1 MLLSSRQAKSQPGH
15 TESLTTLAFV
25 LVWKW
30 TFLGRRCQPEFMA
43 PHLPWALSH
52 FYGSLESSHLCA
64 QVTTLSFQL
73 CHQGSC
79 SALSVSDLAATSS
92 HQVHCLSN
100 SPSFYEHL
108 HLHSRLHLQSQ
119 RHGHLS
125 VLFLLCLYDHW
136 QTLIVIPS
144 FIFVKSLPSPLKLL
158 HIQEADFI
166 LLGFTLVH
174 FTDNHIFTNERSVTT
189 WQPASLWAPFPQQL
203 LLTSCLWVTCWQ
215 FSKYFKCFHS
225 QYPSLVGHVFL

>member
-1 MLLSSRQAKSQPGH
+1 MIPSLSYVLILLTPPSSLHSPGSSCPLFLHLPSQVRSSVLLSSHQAKSQPGH

-125 VLFLLCLYDHW
+125 VLFLLCLYDH
-136 QTLIVIPS
+136 
-144 FIFVKSLPSPLKLL
+144 
-158 HIQEADFI
+158 
-166 LLGFTLVH
+166 
-174 FTDNHIFTNERSVTT
+174 
-189 WQPASLWAPFPQQL
+189 
-203 LLTSCLWVTCWQ
+203 
-215 FSKYFKCFHS
+215 
-225 QYPSLVGHVFL
+225 